1 MAKTP
6 KPAAEQEG
14 EISVSMIK
22 FTMKGSDT
30 SLQKGLDTIK
40 AAFAAQ
46 GFTVVPEARQL
57 RTPSPARQL
66 PSART
71 GEDIEVDADEVED
84 ATESEDDV
92 PAAAP
97 TPRKASTPRKPP
109 NFKIIRDLKFD
120 DVSPT
125 LDEFVAEKK
134 PDTHLDRYLC
144 IAYWFKHHKDT
155 EDLTVEHFFTAY
167 MHYSWTLPTN
177 AATPVRDLRHQKR
190 QWFLAGSVQ
199 GTSTIANS
207 GERRVME
214 MGKGEA

>member
-1 MAKTP
+1 MAKTA
-6 KPAAEQEG
+6 KPAIEEEG
-14 EISVSMIK
+14 EISFSMIK
-22 FTMKGSDT
+22 FTMKGSDA
-30 SLQKGLDTIK
+30 SLQKGIDTIK

-46 GFTVVPEARQL
+46 GFAAVPEARQI

-66 PSART
+66 PSA
-71 GEDIEVDADEVED
+71 EADESVEVDAHEVED
-84 ATESEDDV
+84 ATELEDDG
-92 PAAAP
+92 PAVAP
-97 TPRKASTPRKPP
+97 APRKASTQRKPP

-125 LDEFVAEKK
+125 LAEFVADKK

-144 IAYWFKHHKDT
+144 IAHWFKHHKDS

-177 AATPVRDLRHQKR
+177 EATPVRDLRHQKR

>member
-1 MAKTP
+1 MAKTA
-6 KPAAEQEG
+6 KPAAEQDG

-22 FTMKGSDT
+22 FTMKGSDA

-46 GFTVVPEARQL
+46 GFAVVPEAKQL
-57 RTPSPARQL
+57 RTPAHARHL
-66 PSART
+66 PSV
-71 GEDIEVDADEVED
+71 GPSEDIEVDADEVED
-84 ATESEDDV
+84 ATELEDEI
-92 PAAAP
+92 PAPAP
-97 TPRKASTPRKPP
+97 APRKPSTPRKPP

-125 LDEFVAEKK
+125 LAEFVADKK

-144 IAYWFKHHKDT
+144 IAHWFKHHKNV

-177 AATPVRDLRHQKR
+177 AATPVGDLRHQKR